1 MYWTNPQLLRN
12 CFVIFGAD
20 SQANNST
27 VSFTRIY
34 SEKSISVTTV
44 ALGVGMRLG

>member
-1 MYWTNPQLLRN
+1 MYWTNPQPMRN
-12 CFVIFGAD
+12 CFVIFGVD
-20 SQANNST
+20 SQPNNST
-27 VSFTRIY
+27 VSFTRNY